1 MSAALEWVHWW
12 HHAWRQAT
20 PEWQPL
26 DLARLSASRLDALAR
41 GHHATLA
48 RRFGMTPCT
57 PPRPSPAQ
65 QALLCTP
72 AALALA
78 CELVATTC
86 SPLTATPAL
95 SAQDRAWCE
104 RTAKALRPGHW
115 LEPDQDP
122 LALLRAWLDEPTW
135 QRARLAFPSARIMA
149 IECSTAP
156 QPQPPA
162 ARLDTLWQSA
172 CWKAG
177 QSLASPVPTPHDT
190 EIHDARPALA

>member
-12 HHAWRQAT
+12 HHAWRQAG
-20 PEWQPL
+20 PEWQPPGL
-26 DLARLSASRLDALAR
+26 ERLTAPHLDALAR
-41 GHHATLA
+41 GHHAALA

-57 PPRPSPAQ
+57 PPRPNPAV
-65 QALLCTP
+65 QALLCAP

-78 CELVATTC
+78 CELVAATC
-86 SPLTATPAL
+86 SPLTAAPTL

-115 LEPDQDP
+115 LEPEQDP
-122 LALLRAWLDEPTW
+122 LALLRAWLGEPTW
-135 QRARLAFPSARIMA
+135 QRARLAFPRTRVLAVERSAK
-149 IECSTAP
+149 S
-156 QPQPPA
+156 QPPA

-177 QSLASPVPTPHDT
+177 QTLAMPAPTANDT
-190 EIHDARPALA
+190 EMHDARPALA